1 MEYSELTK
9 AQVLDL
15 IFRTHGLDRSD
26 EGLRALWINDL
37 SHFTVD
43 EIRSAYDE
51 WRKDDRN
58 MYVKP
63 QPAMLAARIRKK
75 RQSTGVK
82 KLTHHSTTLEAKIPE
97 HLVSMMDRMKKNNP
111 NVFVEIAQAKTPKD
125 KIMIG
130 LKALNKP
137 DLINSPFG
145 RALTNMEF

>member
-1 MEYSELTK
+1 MEYSQLNK

-15 IFRTHGLDRSD
+15 IFRTHNLDRSD
-26 EGLRALWINDL
+26 EALRALWINDL
-37 SHFTVD
+37 IHFTVD

-51 WRKDDRN
+51 WRKDERN

-75 RQSTGVK
+75 RQNTGIP
-82 KLTHHSTTLEAKIPE
+82 KLNSPSACLEPKIPE
-97 HLVSMMDRMKKNNP
+97 QLVNMMDQMKENNP
-111 NVFVEIAQAKTPKD
+111 NVFVEIAQAKTPKE

-137 DLINSPFG
+137 ELINSAFG
-145 RALTNMEF
+145 RALTNQEF